1 MTTRFVLEQIDAY
14 CDAAPRLG
22 ARPQA
27 VGSLVL
33 FVNEGPGWP
42 YYARPRRGA
51 GPPSADDVAE
61 TRARQRQ
68 LGVPEAF
75 EWIDELSP
83 GLAGIARAAGLEVR
97 EHPLMI
103 FRGEKVAA
111 RRAPE
116 GVELRLAT
124 PEDDLGLLGSV
135 AAVGFA
141 HGGTAVGQAGLDELT
156 TLAAGRPVAAVEFER
171 ERLRI
176 GATVLAVAFLAGT
189 PVASGMHQ
197 PVGSVSEIVGVAT
210 LPAFRR
216 RGLGAALTALL
227 VEDARARGLG
237 TVFLSAGSEEIAR
250 LYGSLG
256 FARIGTACIAA
267 VA

>member
-1 MTTRFVLEQIDAY
+1 VSTRSLLERIDAY
-14 CDAAPRLG
+14 CDAVPRTA
-22 ARPQA
+22 ARA
-27 VGSLVL
+27 EEIGSLAL
-33 FVNEGPGWP
+33 FVNAGAGWP
-42 YYARPRRGA
+42 YYARPRLGA
-51 GPPSADDVAE
+51 ESPSADDVAR
-61 TRARQRQ
+61 TRARQRE
-68 LGVPEAF
+68 LGLPESF
-75 EWIDELSP
+75 EWIHELSP
-83 GLAGIARAAGLEVR
+83 RLAGIAGAAGLGVR
-97 EHPLMI
+97 EHPLMVLDE
-103 FRGEKVAA
+103 RALA
-111 RRAPE
+111 PRRAPE
-116 GVELRLAT
+116 GVDLRLAT